1 MIEKRQ
7 DGSVGLN
14 LSVAGLFILTV
25 CEDLSV
31 KSGCCLEPGICFAKE
46 IEYHVRSIT
55 YHMMNNTLICF

>member
-31 KSGCCLEPGICFAKE
+31 KSGCCLEPGI
-46 IEYHVRSIT
+46 
-55 YHMMNNTLICF
+55 